1 MPPRKARSTKPIDLA
16 SLTAALSGQADS
28 RTWVSMGT
36 VSYETGAVRFD
47 EDLGPLVDVVLQPSK
62 SVITCRVGAD
72 VAGKGEGS
80 YFPFVAGDEVL
91 VALPEGSERAS
102 PVILCRLNNQAD
114 SFPTTVAGQDPK
126 KNAVAFRR
134 QRPPQV
140 FECAGPM
147 IARNSTT
154 GAMVAIDGNG
164 GVTIRDGSAN
174 VVQLSADTVTVQSGD
189 AKFLFQFDLSG
200 GRGTLQVGDAIL
212 SLASSTAQQQK
223 SALVTPGPLTIST
236 STQPAAEHVLTTEAM
251 INLFVELLRAA
262 GLAAVCAPG
271 GPFTFAPGALEVA
284 PAVGIPIA
292 SVATLD
298 PITAAAIVAAFA
310 AATQKPPA
318 TAALGQSNPGIGCCG
333 LKAG

>member
-1 MPPRKARSTKPIDLA
+1 
-16 SLTAALSGQADS
+16 
-28 RTWVSMGT
+28 MGT

-62 SVITCRVGAD
+62 GIVSCRVGAD
-72 VAGKGEGS
+72 VAGKGEGA

-154 GAMVAIDGNG
+154 GAMIAIDNNG

-174 VVQLSADTVTVQSGD
+174 VVQLSADTVTIQSGD
-189 AKFLFQFDLSG
+189 AQFLFQFDLSG

-212 SLASSTAQQQK
+212 SLASSSAQQQK
-223 SALVTPGPLTIST
+223 SALVTPGQLAIST
-236 STQPAAEHVLTTEAM
+236 STQPASEHVVTTEALAN
-251 INLFVELLRAA
+251 ILVALGAVVAVPWLPAQV
-262 GLAAVCAPG
+262 LAA
-271 GPFTFAPGALEVA
+271 
-284 PAVGIPIA
+284 I
-292 SVATLD
+292 SVAALAPLD
-298 PITAAAIVAAFA
+298 PTVAAAIVAAFSV
-310 AATQKPPA
+310 ATQKPPA
-318 TAALGQSNPGIGCCG
+318 TAALGQSNPGIGCVG
-333 LKAG
+333 LKVG